1 VTSSGTTLAGPAG
14 AAGALAGALH
24 RLLRPYLKELQVGTL
39 TVALPSGATIRHQGI
54 LPGPE
59 AVLVVRRWRALW
71 WMMFEG
77 AIGLGRAYIED
88 DCRSPDLR
96 ALLDFG
102 MQNEA
107 TADEAAWRLRPS
119 HLRERI
125 RHARRAN
132 TKRGSRRNIA
142 AHYDL
147 GNDFYALWLDAG
159 MNYSSARYGDAAQT
173 LEQAQQAKLDRVAEL
188 LEVKPAQRVLEIG
201 CGWGP
206 LAERLIERHGCR
218 LTGLTLST
226 EQLEFARARLSHR
239 GMTESA
245 ELRLQD
251 YRNIEGRFDRIASIE
266 MLEAVGER
274 YWPAYFAKLR
284 QALTETGIAV
294 LQAITIAEAR
304 FADYRRQPDFI
315 QRYIFPGGMLPT
327 MAIIRREAARA
338 GLRLVAHESFGA
350 SYVRTL
356 AEWRR
361 RFLERWPDI
370 EALGFDL
377 RFKRMWEYYL
387 SYCEVGFAA
396 GAVDV
401 NLLKLAPIC
410 GGTAL

>member
-1 VTSSGTTLAGPAG
+1 MTSSGTLLSGPAAPS
-14 AAGALAGALH
+14 AARGLGGALH
-24 RLLRPYLKELQVGTL
+24 RLLRPYLRELQVGTL
-39 TVALPSGATIRHQGI
+39 TVTLPSGATIRHQGVRE
-54 LPGPE
+54 GPE
-59 AVLVVRRWRALW
+59 AVLMVRRWRALW

-77 AIGLGRAYIED
+77 AIGLARAYIED
-88 DCRSPDLR
+88 DCRSPDLK

-102 MQNEA
+102 MQNEG
-107 TADEAAWRLRPS
+107 TAVETAWRLVPS

-125 RHARRAN
+125 HHARRAN
-132 TKRGSRRNIA
+132 TRRGSRRNIA

-147 GNDFYALWLDAG
+147 GNDFYRLWLDAG
-159 MNYSSARYGDAAQT
+159 MNYSCARYGPAAQT
-173 LEQAQQAKLDRVAEL
+173 LEQAQEAKLDRVAEL
-188 LEVKPAQRVLEIG
+188 LEVQPEQRVLEIG

-239 GMTESA
+239 GMTENA

-251 YRNIEGRFDRIASIE
+251 YRDIEGGFDRVVSIE
-266 MLEAVGER
+266 MLEAVGEH
-274 YWPAYFAKLR
+274 YWPTYFAKLR

-327 MAIIRREAARA
+327 MTIIRREAARA
-338 GLRLVAHESFGA
+338 GLRLVACESFGA

-361 RFLERWPDI
+361 RFLGRWTEI
-370 EALGFDL
+370 QALGFDL

-387 SYCEVGFAA
+387 SYCEAGFAA

-401 NLLKLAPIC
+401 NLLKLTPVP
-410 GGTAL
+410 